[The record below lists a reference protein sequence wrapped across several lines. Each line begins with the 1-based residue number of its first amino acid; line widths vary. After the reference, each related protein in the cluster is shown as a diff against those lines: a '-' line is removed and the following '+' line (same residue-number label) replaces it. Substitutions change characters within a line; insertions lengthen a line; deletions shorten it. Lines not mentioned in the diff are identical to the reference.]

1 MEQQYFVNILQLID
15 ISTERG
21 AWKGVEIE
29 SIAMLR
35 KQTMEQI
42 QKMAEE
48 SEKEKSNKEESQL
61 ESVTKK
67 IGEK

>member
-15 ISTERG
+15 VSTERG
-21 AWKGVEIE
+21 AWKGTEIE
-29 SIAMLR
+29 AIAMLR

-48 SEKEKSNKEESQL
+48 PEKEEPQL

-67 IGEK
+67 VGEK

>member
-15 ISTERG
+15 VSTERG
-21 AWKGVEIE
+21 AWKGAEIE
-29 SIAMLR
+29 AIATLR

-42 QKMAEE
+42 QKMAEV
-48 SEKEKSNKEESQL
+48 SEKEEPQL

-67 IGEK
+67 VGEK

>member
-1 MEQQYFVNILQLID
+1 MEENYFINILQLID
-15 ISTERG
+15 VSTERG
-21 AWKGVEIE
+21 AFKGVEIE
-29 SIAMLR
+29 GIAMLR

-48 SEKEKSNKEESQL
+48 SEREEPQL

-67 IGEK
+67 VGEK

>member
-1 MEQQYFVNILQLID
+1 MEQQYFVNILQIID
-15 ISTERG
+15 ASTERG
-21 AWKGVEIE
+21 AWKGAEIE
-29 SIAMLR
+29 AIAMLR

-48 SEKEKSNKEESQL
+48 SEKGEPQL

-67 IGEK
+67 VGEK

>member
-1 MEQQYFVNILQLID
+1 MEENYFINILQLID
-15 ISTERG
+15 VSTERG
-21 AWKGVEIE
+21 AFKGVEIE
-29 SIAMLR
+29 GVAMLR

-48 SEKEKSNKEESQL
+48 SNKEEPQL

-67 IGEK
+67 VGEK

>member
-1 MEQQYFVNILQLID
+1 MEQQYFVNVLQILD
-15 ISTERG
+15 AATERG
-21 AWKGVEIE
+21 AWKGGEIE

-42 QKMAEE
+42 KSLAEVSQEEAQVE
-48 SEKEKSNKEESQL
+48 SI
-61 ESVTKK
+61 TKR

>member
-1 MEQQYFVNILQLID
+1 MEQQYFVNVLQILD
-15 ISTERG
+15 VATGRG
-21 AWKGVEIE
+21 AWKGAEIE

-42 QKMAEE
+42 KETAEAPQQEEEPQVE
-48 SEKEKSNKEESQL
+48 SI
-61 ESVTKK
+61 TKK